1 MKEIGAD
8 VRRDLIELANTISK
22 TSYPNSNKLKIFFYN
37 LLTLQEIRDH
47 LLQLKESYT
56 ELTGLNLDDFEP
68 MEMERIMKPLSNEY
82 FSYLEQKGISV
93 DFSNEKLLL
102 SLVYKKNPRGIE
114 ARYTRL
120 LNLVTHLFNTP
131 TTYVA
136 ISLNIDK
143 NKLKAKI
150 GDEFE
155 RLSDS
160 LIEKYSWRDKLLKA
174 IKYYRDNTKLT
185 NLDEALLKIFEG
197 FLKLTNTIELLGK
210 NLIPIEKKRQI
221 IRNLSEPMVNLSA
234 GIMQYK
240 DLKERA
246 NVEIIEMITDLVNI
260 LFNVLASFGK
270 FLSKEGEKTVIYG
283 IIEAL
288 TPLYVLGIETSN
300 TTEGRQVELLRNKLA
315 KLLKERHN
323 LIDRETVG
331 ESGQFLYEGENF
343 WNSLLIERVLCN
355 KTQEIFQ
362 MLGIPIKFPKTE
374 IDYESF
380 FKPNQDE
387 EIY

>member
-8 VRRDLIELANTISK
+8 IRRDLIELANTISK
-22 TSYPNSNKLKIFFYN
+22 TSYPNSNKLKTFFYN

-56 ELTGLNLDDFEP
+56 QLTGLNLDDFEP
-68 MEMERIMKPLSNEY
+68 MEMEKIMKPLSNEY

-240 DLKERA
+240 DSKERA
-246 NVEIIEMITDLVNI
+246 NVGIIEMITDLVNI
-260 LFNVLASFGK
+260 LFNVLATFGK

-283 IIEAL
+283 MIEAL

-300 TTEGRQVELLRNKLA
+300 TAEGRQVELLRNKLA

-323 LIDRETVG
+323 LIDRETMG

-362 MLGIPIKFPKTE
+362 ILGIPIKFPKTE

-380 FKPNQDE
+380 FKPNQEE